1 MKALKIEIIETISVF
16 SQAERK
22 AILNTLLIPGI
33 LLILTSNL
41 LISLCWILLL
51 TVIYLTVQKKKT
63 ENAKMFFTF
72 LKYESLIMLFLTLA
86 SLIFI
91 VG

>member
-1 MKALKIEIIETISVF
+1 MNTIKIQTLEFLALF
-16 SQAERK
+16 SESERK
-22 AILNTLLIPGI
+22 AILNTLLIPG
-33 LLILTSNL
+33 LLLLFTSNL
-41 LISLCWILLL
+41 LISLCWVLLL
-51 TVIYLTVQKKKT
+51 TVIYLTVQKNKT
-63 ENAKMFFTF
+63 ENAKMFFIF